1 MLSETKKILS
11 VENVTIGY
19 EAYPILENISFEVR
33 LGEFVY
39 IVGKTGAGKSTLMKL
54 IYADHLPSKGKV
66 EVGDFT
72 PSHIHKKDIPYLRRK
87 LGIVFQDFQLLPSM
101 TASENID
108 FALRAS
114 GWKEVT
120 KIKNRIQEVL
130 NRVGL
135 SEKGASYP
143 HQLSGGEQQ
152 RVAIARSLINDPM
165 ILIADEPT
173 GNLDPEATDN
183 IMEVLQKIN
192 ISGTAVLMAT
202 HEHSLLKRFPSRVLH
217 VANRTIVDYHNSEDF
232 IREMYGV

>member
-1 MLSETKKILS
+1 MISETKKILS
-11 VENVTIGY
+11 VENVSIGY
-19 EAYPILENISFEVR
+19 EDYPILENISFEVR

-54 IYADHLPSKGKV
+54 IYADHTPTKGKV
-66 EVGDFT
+66 VVGDFI
-72 PSHIHKKDIPYLRRK
+72 PSQIQKKDIPFLRRK
-87 LGIVFQDFQLLPSM
+87 LGIVFQDFQLLPSL
-101 TASENID
+101 TAKENID

-114 GWKEVT
+114 GWKEET

-135 SEKGASYP
+135 SEKDNSFP

-192 ISGTAVLMAT
+192 VSGTAVLMAT
-202 HEHSLLKRFPSRVLH
+202 HEHALLKRFPSRVLH
-217 VANRTIVDYHNSEDF
+217 VANKTISDYANSEDL
-232 IREMYGV
+232 IHEMYGE